1 MSNFEKNVRVVVI
14 RGEHCNNHGK
24 VIGETIYGFLSREIP
39 VELDEYGKVNI
50 PEGDLD
56 EENLTPDEVTAEI
69 KYVSNQVERV
79 ASQLPGEMGKEL
91 PNHLRFLGD
100 ALMSKDKPKADDEYT
115 YVVKN
120 LKRASENGSVPQ
132 DWWET
137 VRISFDKIHG
147 AVKRLP

>member
-14 RGEHCNNHGK
+14 RGEYCNRHGK
-24 VIGETIYGFLSREIP
+24 VIGETIYGFLNREIP
-39 VELDEYGKVNI
+39 VELDEYGKANI

-56 EENLTPDEVTAEI
+56 EENLTPDEVRAEI
-69 KYVSNQVERV
+69 KKVSNQVERV

-100 ALMSKDKPKADDEYT
+100 ALMSKDKRKADDEYT
-115 YVVKN
+115 YVVNN

-132 DWWET
+132 DWGESI
-137 VRISFDKIHG
+137 RISLEKIHG